1 MKVEWNA
8 KTIHS
13 LDDVVSFFDGILGR
27 WLRRMIAEHM
37 IFRIDLDQIKN
48 DSLLE
53 LHGELQPKDW
63 RAMEYSEVEQICR
76 TITKHQVLNSIK
88 FGRRLKRDIT
98 RICGS
103 FDSEHISDYRHG
115 CDPERDYD
123 DTDCIEVIDQ
133 RLPPEQRQ
141 VRELN
146 GLGWNTEQIALEL
159 SVTNRTIQNRN
170 ASIQKVTLNEF
181 EKNERPRSQRV

>member
-53 LHGELQPKDW
+53 LDGELQPKDW

-88 FGRRLKRDIT
+88 FERRLKRDIT

-103 FDSEHISDYRHG
+103 FDSEHIADYRHG

-181 EKNERPRSQRV
+181 EKKERPRSERV